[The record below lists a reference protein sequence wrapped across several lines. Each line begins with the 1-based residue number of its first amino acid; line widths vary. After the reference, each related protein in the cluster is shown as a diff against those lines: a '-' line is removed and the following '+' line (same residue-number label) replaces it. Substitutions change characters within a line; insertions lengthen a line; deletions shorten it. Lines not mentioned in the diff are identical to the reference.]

1 MSLIRQSI
9 LFVNGLDKKVNENML
24 YQLFNEY
31 SVSYIKIAKDHI
43 TRESFGYAFIGFKNK
58 VKAEQAI
65 QNLNYSRLCQ
75 KTLRIS
81 WYNREPN
88 NFRNHPENNIFIKNL
103 SKDVTP
109 REFDEYF
116 SKFGTIISAK
126 IAEDEEGESMGYGF
140 VLYDNEES
148 AKKAIAECHGKNWK
162 NKKIYVCQ
170 FQKNRPRKPLR
181 YNNLYVRN
189 IPKDWSEDDVR
200 NYFSKY
206 GEISSMLVKSPD
218 PEKLNKNLPKE
229 KRKNILD
236 HKYAFVCYKSLDGP
250 AENAVAKVPYL
261 KLFDESYNNKI
272 EEYAENLRKQNV
284 KEENVYKCA
293 CFIDENNLSEKFN
306 NPRDIKKVIDD
317 FNKLIDDNDGEYV
330 IKDRSNRIYCC
341 QALKRSERDKK
352 LKKLYERIKKKI
364 KEKYKFCNL
373 YVKNLPS
380 DFTDQKLVELFGKYG
395 PIRSAKVVK
404 NEISSNYLFVKKQI
418 RVFAY
423 VCYYEPD
430 KAQEAKQQ
438 LKNKALTVNG
448 PRLYVDYHQT
458 KEERTQFLKLRLIKE
473 SERRRNAMFQNPQ
486 NFRNFPIVPNAA
498 GIRTFP
504 RGMAPVNMNMQR
516 RLPVMPIRMNINN
529 QPQQLRQVGINGNIN
544 IPNVPIAASDANVNV
559 NKMDKNARTD
569 YYGERIYEKIL
580 KDQKFAA
587 YESYFPKIVGIFL
600 DLSDGVVER
609 LLNDDKYFEEQV
621 EETIR
626 LLDKKETSN

>member
-1 MSLIRQSI
+1 MSLTRQSI
-9 LFVNGLDKKVNENML
+9 LFVSGLDKKVNENML

-31 SVSYIKIAKDHI
+31 CVSYIKIAKDHI

-58 VKAEQAI
+58 VKAEQAL

-88 NFRNHPENNIFIKNL
+88 NFRNHPENNIFVKNIP
-103 SKDVTP
+103 KDVTP

-116 SKFGTIISAK
+116 SKYGNIISAK

-140 VLYDNEES
+140 VLYENEEN
-148 AKKAIAECHGKNWK
+148 AKKAIDECHGKMWK
-162 NKKIYVCQ
+162 NKKLFVCQ

-181 YNNLYVRN
+181 FNNLYVRN
-189 IPKDWSEDDVR
+189 IPKDWTEDDVR
-200 NYFSKY
+200 KYFSKY
-206 GEISSMLVKSPD
+206 GDISSMIVKSPD
-218 PEKLNKNLPKE
+218 PSKLNKNLPEE
-229 KRKNILD
+229 KRNNIIN

-272 EEYAENLRKQNV
+272 EEFAEILRKQNV

-293 CFIDENNLSEKFN
+293 CYIDEYNLADKIN
-306 NPRDIKKVIDD
+306 DPRELKKIIDD

-330 IKDRSNRIYCC
+330 IKDKSNRIYCC

-352 LKKLYERIKKKI
+352 LKQLYQKIKKKI
-364 KEKYKFCNL
+364 KDKYKFCNL
-373 YVKNLPS
+373 YVKNLPP
-380 DFTDQKLVELFGKYG
+380 DFTDEKLVELFGKYG

-404 NEISSNYLFVKKQI
+404 NEISSNYLFIKKTV

-423 VCYYEPD
+423 VCFYEPA

-438 LKNKALTVNG
+438 LRDKALIANG
-448 PRLYVDYHQT
+448 PRLYVDYHQN
-458 KEERTQFLKLRLIKE
+458 KEERTQFLKLKLIKE
-473 SERRRNAMFQNPQ
+473 SEKRKNALFQNP
-486 NFRNFPIVPNAA
+486 NFRNFAIVPNAA

-504 RGMAPVNMNMQR
+504 RGMAPMNMNINMQR
-516 RLPVMPIRMNINN
+516 RMPFVNMRMNMNMNNN
-529 QPQQLRQVGINGNIN
+529 QPPRRPEQPGNN
-544 IPNVPIAASDANVNV
+544 NR
-559 NKMDKNARTD
+559 MDKNARTD
-569 YYGERIYEKIL
+569 YYGEKIYEKIA

-600 DLSDGVVER
+600 DLSDGVIER
-609 LLNDDKYFEEQV
+609 LINDDKYFDEQV

-626 LLDKKETSN
+626 LLDKKEKAN

>member
-1 MSLIRQSI
+1 MSLIKQSI

-31 SVSYIKIAKDHI
+31 NISYIKIAKDHI

-58 VKAEQAI
+58 VKAEQAL

-88 NFRNHPENNIFIKNL
+88 NFRNHPENNIFIKNI

-116 SKFGTIISAK
+116 SKYGNIISAK
-126 IAEDEEGESMGYGF
+126 IAEDEDGESMGYGF
-140 VLYDNEES
+140 VLFDNEES
-148 AKKAIAECHGKNWK
+148 AKKAISECHGKIWK

-189 IPKDWSEDDVR
+189 IPKNWSEDDVK

-206 GEISSMLVKSPD
+206 GEISSMIVKIPD
-218 PEKLNKNLPKE
+218 PEKLSKDLPKE
-229 KRKNILD
+229 KRKNILE
-236 HKYAFVCYKSLDGP
+236 HKYAFVCFKSLDGP

-261 KLFDESYNNKI
+261 KLSSDSYNNKI
-272 EEYAENLRKQNV
+272 EEYAEILRKQNV
-284 KEENVYKCA
+284 KDENIYKCA
-293 CFIDENNLSEKFN
+293 CYIVENNLSDKIN
-306 NPRDIKKVIDD
+306 NPQELTKIIND
-317 FNKLIDDNDGEYV
+317 FNRLIDDNDGEYL
-330 IKDRSNRIYCC
+330 IKDKTDRLYCC
-341 QALKRSERDKK
+341 QALKKSERDKK
-352 LKKLYERIKKKI
+352 LKRLYEKIKKKI

-373 YVKNLPS
+373 YVKNLPA
-380 DFTDQKLVELFGKYG
+380 DFTDKKLIDLFGKYG

-404 NEISSNYLFVKKQI
+404 NEISSNYLFIKKTT

-423 VCYYEPD
+423 VCFYEPS

-438 LKNKALTVNG
+438 LKDKALIING
-448 PRLYVDYHQT
+448 PRLYIDYHQT
-458 KEERTQFLKLRLIKE
+458 KEERTQFLKLRLIKD
-473 SERRRNAMFQNPQ
+473 SEKRKNALFQNPQ
-486 NFRNFPIVPNAA
+486 FFRNFAIVPNVA
-498 GIRTFP
+498 GIRSFP
-504 RGMAPVNMNMQR
+504 HGMGPMNANLPRRMPMSNINMN
-516 RLPVMPIRMNINN
+516 IKNNINN
-529 QPQQLRQVGINGNIN
+529 NQPPKQPPFNPMN
-544 IPNVPIAASDANVNV
+544 
-559 NKMDKNARTD
+559 KNARTD
-569 YYGERIYEKIL
+569 YYGEKIYEKIS
-580 KDQKFAA
+580 KDKKFAA

-609 LLNDDKYFEEQV
+609 LINDDKYFDEQV

-626 LLDKKETSN
+626 LLDKKEKDN